1 MPTLLDPTDEIPN
14 FGCSPEAIAAAS
26 RGQMVA
32 LPNGSD
38 VRTDPG
44 NPLVMLATALDR
56 GTDPAKLE
64 KLMDLA
70 DRWKAQQA
78 EADFALAMNEAQSLM
93 PCIVR
98 DGVNPFLKTRYAKL
112 ETVNTAVKP
121 VAAQHGFS
129 LSFGDS
135 ESPKGPEWTRV
146 VCDVSH
152 VGGHTRR
159 YHLDCPLDGAGMK
172 GGQNKS
178 GMQAIGSTLTYARR
192 YLTLLIFN
200 ITVADEDLDGQTAES
215 FACISEQESLEIED
229 LIRDKA
235 ANLPK
240 FIDWLKSGGM
250 CVGEPG
256 IRTIAAKHFARV
268 VKTLQQKKGPGER

>member
-1 MPTLLDPTDEIPN
+1 MNPTLLDEPQ
-14 FGCSPEAIAAAS
+14 A
-26 RGQMVA
+26 GQMVA
-32 LPNGSD
+32 LPAGES
-38 VRTDPG
+38 RS
-44 NPLVMLATALDR
+44 PLAMLANQLER
-56 GTDPAKLE
+56 GVDPAKLGE
-64 KLMDLA
+64 LIALVNGERA
-70 DRWKAQQA
+70 RVA
-78 EADFALAMNEAQSLM
+78 EADYAIAMNAAQSLM

-98 DGVNPFLKTRYAKL
+98 DKVNPFLKTRYACL
-112 ETVNTAVKP
+112 ETVNSQVKP

-135 ESPKGPEWTRV
+135 ESPKGPDWTRV

-172 GGQNKS
+172 GGANKS

-200 ITVADEDLDGQTAES
+200 ITVADEDLDGQAAES
-215 FACISEQESLEIED
+215 LDCITEADALEIED

-235 ANLPK
+235 VNLKK
-240 FIDWLKSGGM
+240 FLEWAEVPS
-250 CVGEPG
+250 
-256 IRTIAAKHFARV
+256 IREIRQVNFAKVIH
-268 VKTLQQKKGPGER
+268 TLNQKKGPGDR